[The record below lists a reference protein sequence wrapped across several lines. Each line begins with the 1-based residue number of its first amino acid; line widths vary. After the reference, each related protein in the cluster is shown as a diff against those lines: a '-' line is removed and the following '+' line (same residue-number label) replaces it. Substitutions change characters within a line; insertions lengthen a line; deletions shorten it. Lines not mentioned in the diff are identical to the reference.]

1 MFLKDYIDF
10 GGNTEWMREFPDKEM
25 QKSNWFS
32 LNLYNEEREKETFNT
47 YLTRKPTRF
56 PAGLDVEIKEKG
68 KLKDRKFAEQ

>member
-10 GGNTEWMREFPDKEM
+10 WGKYRMDGGLLGSEM

-68 KLKDRKFAEQ
+68 KLIKHLF

>member
-1 MFLKDYIDF
+1 
-10 GGNTEWMREFPDKEM
+10 M

-68 KLKDRKFAEQ
+68 KLIEHLFRVLCSLFYVKRKLIILSHTM